1 MAEKWF
7 VRAIGT
13 GLQGLVTLRL
23 DGAPPADSVAMTLDI
38 WLIAL
43 TKNRHWDEEQDAER
57 IKATFES
64 LFAGCETWPSPA
76 RFLRDLK
83 PRKLPPL
90 LPKPDRSTEQL
101 KSGNAAL
108 DNIVAT
114 LKGRSGTQTALKTN
128 KQFEYSR
135 QRSQQA
141 TAAELS
147 KRDSQFM
154 EQQDNE

>member
-23 DGAPPADSVAMTLDI
+23 DGAPAADAVALTLDV

-43 TKNRHWDEEQDAER
+43 TKNRQWDEEQDAER

-83 PRKLPPL
+83 PRKLPVA
-90 LPKPDRSTEQL
+90 LPKPERSTEQL

-114 LKGRSGTQTALKTN
+114 LKGRAGTQTALKTN

-141 TAAELS
+141 TAAELN

-154 EQQDNE
+154 EQQDK